1 MKLKVRKIELGTF
14 QDIRKIIKILFF
26 KICKKKCLILFV
38 LMEKFQVHCA
48 KLEKKIGNWPLEI
61 KFGVLEFLCVHD
73 GETRQTQNE
82 TEIMTPFSLWIN

>member
-1 MKLKVRKIELGTF
+1 MSDFIFIDGKVPCTLCKIG
-14 QDIRKIIKILFF
+14 
-26 KICKKKCLILFV
+26 
-38 LMEKFQVHCA
+38 
-48 KLEKKIGNWPLEI
+48 KKIGNWPLEI